1 MHKCKFCGKEF
12 ETGPKLGGHVVLCKL
27 NPNFKNT
34 CKKKSLKMTGNLN
47 PSSKK
52 ENRDKISKTVRE
64 KIKKG
69 QWHNSFSKS
78 RTHEYRGEKFHGTWE
93 LRYAKYLDENN
104 IKWRRPKEKFQY
116 IFENKNRYYTP
127 DFYLTEENIYIEIK
141 GYETDKD
148 VAKWKNFP
156 LGLKILNGEDLHKLG
171 ILDKHEFRKI
181 K

>member
-12 ETGPKLGGHVVLCKL
+12 DNGLKLGGHIVWCKS
-27 NPNFKNT
+27 NPNRESSITKISFKSKGRTLSNT
-34 CKKKSLKMTGNLN
+34 AKN
-47 PSSKK
+47 
-52 ENRDKISKTVRE
+52 KISKTVRE